1 MLESSL
7 VYIVARTFPESL
19 IVILSGMILLCN
31 NIKKIKYYINDFFVF
46 YSINYN
52 GWLQDS
58 GYKLLSI
65 FIVLIGSIQFGRNY
79 SLGIATISTIIVL
92 LIDFLS
98 ITNNKLLLSQYF
110 EKDLVLFSAL
120 FVTAFILGMYVDI
133 ERAYSKELKTLTT

>member
-7 VYIVARTFPESL
+7 VYIVARTSPESL

-79 SLGIATISTIIVL
+79 SLGIATACNTII
-92 LIDFLS
+92 LIIDAEYL
-98 ITNNKLLLSQYF
+98 IATNN
-110 EKDLVLFSAL
+110 
-120 FVTAFILGMYVDI
+120 
-133 ERAYSKELKTLTT
+133 